1 MPGHVPYSTSLTVRA
16 ARSMGKCPC
25 SMEALEGMGGEMGRG
40 GIGGGLGGFVRGIG
54 RRPVGRMEANSLL
67 DLFVSDITGE

>member
-1 MPGHVPYSTSLTVRA
+1 MYRTVQALPSGQRGVWGNA
-16 ARSMGKCPC
+16 PARWKHWREWG
-25 SMEALEGMGGEMGRG
+25 ERWGGG
-40 GIGGGLGGFVRGIG
+40 GLGGGLGGFVRGIG